1 MRIRNAELTDASK
14 LSLLMNE
21 GFGWENT
28 KLFESSF
35 FNNKNITC
43 LVAENDQG
51 EIMGSASLHLLQK
64 INRRLGII
72 EDVVVF
78 KKFRGKMVGVKLIK
92 KLIEI
97 SKDSKCYKL
106 ILNTNED
113 TVHYYEY
120 FGFIKKQLQME
131 LRGK

>member
-28 KLFESSF
+28 KSFESSF
-35 FNNKNITC
+35 FTNKNIIC

-51 EIMGSASLHLLQK
+51 ELMGTASLHLLQK
-64 INRRLGII
+64 INRRLGLI

-92 KLIEI
+92 QLIEK
-97 SKDSKCYKL
+97 SRDFKCYKL

-113 TVHYYEY
+113 TVRYYEY
-120 FGFIKKQLQME
+120 FGFITKQLQME
-131 LRGK
+131 LREK

>member
-1 MRIRNAELTDASK
+1 MTIRNAELADASK
-14 LSLLMNE
+14 LSLLMYE

-28 KLFESSF
+28 NHFESSF
-35 FNNKNITC
+35 FTNKNITC
-43 LVAENDQG
+43 LVAENEQG
-51 EIMGSASLHLLQK
+51 EIMGTASLHLLQK

-78 KKFRGKMVGVKLIK
+78 KKYRGKMVGVKLIK
-92 KLIEI
+92 QLLEI
-97 SKDSKCYKL
+97 SKKLKCYKL
-106 ILNTNED
+106 ILNTREN

>member
-1 MRIRNAELTDASK
+1 MTIRNAELADASK

-28 KLFESSF
+28 TPIESSF
-35 FNNKNITC
+35 FTNKNITC
-43 LVAENDQG
+43 LVAENDQR
-51 EIMGSASLHLLQK
+51 EIMGTASLHLLQK
-64 INRRLGII
+64 IDRRLGII

-78 KKFRGKMVGVKLIK
+78 KKFRGKMVGVKLIQQ
-92 KLIEI
+92 LIET
-97 SKDSKCYKL
+97 SKDFKCYKL

>member
-1 MRIRNAELTDASK
+1 MIIRSAKPADAFEL
-14 LSLLMNE
+14 LLLMNE

-35 FNNKNITC
+35 FSNTNITC
-43 LVAENDQG
+43 LIAENEQG
-51 EIMGSASLHLLQK
+51 ELMGTASLHLLQK

-72 EDVVVF
+72 EDVVVY
-78 KKFRGKMVGVKLIK
+78 KKYRGKMIGVELIK

-97 SKDSKCYKL
+97 SKDLKCYKL
-106 ILNTNED
+106 ILNTKKD
-113 TVHYYEY
+113 YVAYYEN

-131 LRGK
+131 LRKE

>member
-1 MRIRNAELTDASK
+1 MIIRNAVSSDSLEL
-14 LSLLMNE
+14 LLLMNE

-28 KLFESSF
+28 KPFESSF
-35 FNNKNITC
+35 FSNTNVTC

-51 EIMGSASLHLLQK
+51 ELMGTASLHLLQK

-72 EDVVVF
+72 EDVVVY
-78 KKFRGKMVGVKLIK
+78 KKYRGKMIGVELVK

-97 SKDSKCYKL
+97 SKDLKCYKL
-106 ILNTNED
+106 ILNTKKD
-113 TVHYYEY
+113 YVPYYEH

-131 LRGK
+131 LREE

>member
-1 MRIRNAELTDASK
+1 MRIRNAELTDASE

-21 GFGWENT
+21 GFGWEST
-28 KLFESSF
+28 KPFESSF
-35 FNNKNITC
+35 FNNNNIIC
-43 LVAENDQG
+43 LIAENEQG

-78 KKFRGKMVGVKLIK
+78 KKFRGKMVGFKLIK
-92 KLIEI
+92 QLIKI

-106 ILNTNED
+106 ILNTNKD
-113 TVHYYEY
+113 TVHYYEC

-131 LRGK
+131 LREK